1 MRLVVFDCDGTIVD
15 SAMTITSSMAS
26 AFSNHGLRPP
36 PSSDLRRTIG
46 LSLPEAVRKL
56 TRESSEREV
65 ESVVASY
72 KEAYRAAH
80 TSADN
85 LDPLVPGLHGTLDT
99 LIGEGYQLGIATGKS
114 RNGLERVLKQHGL
127 GKYFSTLQTADDAP
141 GKPHPAM
148 LIQAMS
154 EIGASPYE
162 TALIGDTT
170 FDIEMAKEA
179 SAMPIGVS
187 WGYHDSE
194 DLIAAGAM
202 HVLDSLDGLVD
213 LLGKLLPS
221 Y

>member
-26 AFSNHGLRPP
+26 AFANHGLRPP

-56 TRESSEREV
+56 MRESSEQEV

-85 LDPLVPGLHGTLDT
+85 SDPLVPGLHETLDT
-99 LIGEGYQLGIATGKS
+99 LTREGYQLGIATGKS
-114 RNGLERVLKQHGL
+114 RNGLERVLEQHGI

-148 LIQAMS
+148 LMQAMS
-154 EIGASPYE
+154 QIGASPYE

-179 SAMPIGVS
+179 SAIPIGVS

-221 Y
+221 D